1 MNQESSTK
9 INKIKVNE
17 AVTDT
22 SSNRWVKGLSD
33 LLDTI
38 TIFPESGLEE
48 LQIIM
53 EAFLLAQSP
62 AFVHQH

>member
-1 MNQESSTK
+1 MNQETSTK
-9 INKIKVNE
+9 INKIEVNE

-22 SSNRWVKGLSD
+22 SSNRQAKGLSD

-38 TIFPESGLEE
+38 TIFPKSGLEE
-48 LQIIM
+48 LKIIM

-62 AFVHQH
+62 ASVHQH